1 MWLQCSENVAEV
13 CRINLFEALELPI
26 MEYLNMLSY
35 VNYKNK
41 EMERKYKQQQSK

>member
-35 VNYKNK
+35 VNHKNNELK
-41 EMERKYKQQQSK
+41 KKYDKK